1 MCLCAQSE
9 LSRAGRDREPRPG
22 GPGRESSE
30 NLESADEFRNVL
42 NDKADFQELNYSA
55 YFAEINQI
63 EKKSLFRIQFLII
76 CVVPGGEK
84 YAARSVMMSWLCHE
98 LLWSSRDSQHPTP
111 VPVTRLCC
119 RAEKKEFRN
128 LRQYFPL
135 FASLHDNNQMPSLWV
150 ISRAEI
156 SRMSFRREQSS
167 WSRWRG
173 LDALSVW
180 WWHILADRNHRELFW
195 HRSKWRVMIRKSP
208 SFKYKL
214 KKRERCNPLVDWF
227 NTRVSRGAKLRGEL
241 VPKLLC
247 AQTLH
252 LTHRPEDWGVSSVLS
267 STQITCQTQSRASH
281 QLHSAEMLTYYLMS
295 NIYWVFIV

>member
-9 LSRAGRDREPRPG
+9 LSRAGRGREPRPG

-30 NLESADEFRNVL
+30 NLESADEATEQFRNVL
-42 NDKADFQELNYSA
+42 YDKADFQELNYSA

-63 EKKSLFRIQFLII
+63 EKSLFRIQFLII

-111 VPVTRLCC
+111 VPVTRPCC

-135 FASLHDNNQMPSLWV
+135 FASLHDNNQIPSLWV

-156 SRMSFRREQSS
+156 SRVSVRRGTLILVKMSQDQDDEVLMLYPCDDDTSS
-167 WSRWRG
+167 PIEIIER
-173 LDALSVW
+173 
-180 WWHILADRNHRELFW
+180 FW
-195 HRSKWRVMIRKSP
+195 HRSKSRVMIRKSP

-214 KKRERCNPLVDWF
+214 RKRERCNPLVDWF

-252 LTHRPEDWGVSSVLS
+252 LTHRPEDWGVPSVLS
-267 STQITCQTQSRASH
+267 STQITCQTQSWASH
-281 QLHSAEMLTYYLMS
+281 Y
-295 NIYWVFIV
+295 